1 MQAGARPISQPPAP
15 TDLAGDA
22 NQLRS
27 GMLVQKMDGSSDQPL
42 SVSKSGRTSGP
53 PGLEPMQSP
62 RRCVSEEDQN
72 GSPKA
77 DVKILARIQGVRT
90 KRSMANLIVSSRPS
104 CSKRCL
110 KMVNGWLTC
119 LNDNPPPLRPGPIE
133 VRPHVGAALAQH
145 IKRASISRWSETR
158 RGFNRK
164 LGYPPLG
171 LAQAIRQPHHKEQ
184 AAASACSWTAR
195 PRRLPA
201 VSRRGR

>member
-72 GSPKA
+72 GSPNA

-104 CSKRCL
+104 CSTRCL
-110 KMVNGWLTC
+110 NMVNGWLTC
-119 LNDNPPPLRPGPIE
+119 LNDNPAPLRPGPIE
-133 VRPHVGAALAQH
+133 VRPHVGA
-145 IKRASISRWSETR
+145 
-158 RGFNRK
+158 
-164 LGYPPLG
+164 
-171 LAQAIRQPHHKEQ
+171 
-184 AAASACSWTAR
+184 
-195 PRRLPA
+195 RLPQA
-201 VSRRGR
+201 LQTKSGSTSDSARGCT